1 MYLFDT
7 FNEKK
12 STYELRDVSLLVL
25 PLVKTS
31 TYGLN
36 SHRYQSAKL
45 WNTLDD
51 NVKCAT
57 NMKEFKTLMEKWQH
71 KLCSCTY
78 CHVCVL
84 NYL

>member
-57 NMKEFKTLMEKWQH
+57 NMKEFKTLMEK
-71 KLCSCTY
+71 
-78 CHVCVL
+78 
-84 NYL
+84 